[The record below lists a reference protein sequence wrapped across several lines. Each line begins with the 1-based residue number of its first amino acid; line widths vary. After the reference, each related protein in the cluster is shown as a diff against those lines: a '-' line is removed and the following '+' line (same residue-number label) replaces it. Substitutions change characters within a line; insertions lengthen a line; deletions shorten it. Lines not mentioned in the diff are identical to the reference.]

1 VDKKRQ
7 KILKN
12 NQANFAGRNCMERV
26 YFTEYKGEKFLYID
40 MSKCSAEEMYVV
52 IAKAEEIIRNQ
63 PEKSVFSLTDVTDA
77 WFDPEVNDAMKEFL
91 SGNKPYVVA
100 AAVVGVTGSKI
111 MKIFGR
117 KLVLFDT
124 TEQAKE
130 WLVNRIENPAYYG
143 DT

>member
-1 VDKKRQ
+1 MD
-7 KILKN
+7 
-12 NQANFAGRNCMERV
+12 RV
-26 YFTEYKGEKFLYID
+26 YFTEYKGKKFLYID
-40 MSKCSAEEMYVV
+40 MSKCNAEEMLAV
-52 IAKAEEIIRNQ
+52 IANAGEIIRKQ
-63 PEKSVFSLTDVTDA
+63 PEKSVFSLTDVTGA
-77 WFDPEVNDAMKEFL
+77 WFDPDVNDAMKEFL
-91 SGNKPYVVA
+91 SGNKPYVIA

-130 WLVNRIENPAYYG
+130 WLANRIENRSYYG